1 MRLALLADIH
11 GNGSALRAVLAD
23 LDRQGGADCL
33 LVLGDIVLLGPD
45 PAEVVEHLMRRA
57 ALAVYGN
64 TDLFLLERDWV
75 GFEAETEE
83 DRADQALCLWAL
95 ERLDKRAESW
105 LRALPF
111 ERRMSLGPQR
121 LLLVHGSPH
130 SVVGAIE
137 ATTPDA
143 QVREMIAGTDVGLI
157 FLGHTHTALDRMV
170 DGIRLVNP
178 GSVGCP
184 QGEPGTARY
193 AVVSW
198 DGREWQ
204 AWFRIVHYDAEEVIQ
219 RLLAA
224 ERPYRHWIVESI
236 RQARH
241 LPLDTFD

>member
-11 GNGSALRAVLAD
+11 GNASALRAVLAD
-23 LDRQGGADCL
+23 LDRQGGAGCL

-45 PAEVVEHLMRRA
+45 PAEVVERLMRRA

-64 TDLFLLERDWV
+64 VDLFLLDRDWV
-75 GFEAETEE
+75 TFEVETEE

-95 ERLDKRAESW
+95 ERLDERAENW

-111 ERRMSLGPQR
+111 ERRMSVGSQR

-137 ATTPDA
+137 AATPDA
-143 QVREMIAGTDVGLI
+143 QVREMIAGTHVDLI

-170 DGIRLVNP
+170 EGIRLVNP

-204 AWFRIVHYDAEEVIQ
+204 ASFRVVHYDAEEVIQ

>member
-1 MRLALLADIH
+1 MRVALLADIH

-23 LDRQGGADCL
+23 LDGQGGADCL

-45 PAEVVEHLMRRA
+45 PAEVVEHLMQRA
-57 ALAVYGN
+57 ALAVHGN
-64 TDLFLLERDWV
+64 TDLFLLDRDWAH
-75 GFEAETEE
+75 FEAESEE

-95 ERLDKRAESW
+95 ERLDERAENW

-111 ERRMSLGPQR
+111 ERRMSVGTQC

-143 QVREMIAGTDVGLI
+143 QVRAMIAGTDVDLML
-157 FLGHTHTALDRMV
+157 FGHTHTPLDRMV

-178 GSVGCP
+178 GSVGYP

-193 AVVSW
+193 AVVTW
-198 DGREWQ
+198 DDREWQ
-204 AWFRIVHYDAEEVIQ
+204 VWFRVVHYDPAEVIQ

-241 LPLDTFD
+241 LPLETFD